1 MEKLIHSLEERSGK
15 IGILIVVLT
24 LDWSFTLPPA
34 AKYRT
39 WKPTP
44 LPALTV
50 WKTCWTAYLAC
61 ATPTAT

>member
-39 WKPTP
+39 
-44 LPALTV
+44 
-50 WKTCWTAYLAC
+50 
-61 ATPTAT
+61 